1 MTEQK
6 KQDTRFA
13 RKWRSLKNNPASLIL
28 FILVNLA
35 ALLSVL
41 TLAFIVVYIVVRG
54 IPNLSPDLFA
64 LEYNS
69 ENVSMLPALINTVFM
84 AIVALV
90 VALPIGIGAAIYLV
104 EYAKKGSRFVGMV
117 RLTAE
122 TLTGIPSIIY
132 GLFGSIFFVKF
143 CHMGLSVLSG
153 SLTLAIM
160 VLPVVLRTTEEALK
174 MVPDSYR
181 EGSFG
186 LGAGKLRTI
195 TQIVLPSAIPGIMS
209 GVILSLGR
217 IVGESAALIYTAGT
231 IADIATGFLSSGRT
245 LAVHMYVIS
254 GEGLYMNQAFA
265 TAFILLILAMVL
277 NFGAD
282 AIANLLKKDKEKG

>member
-6 KQDTRFA
+6 KRDSKFSSR
-13 RKWRSLKNNPASLIL
+13 WRGLKNNPASLAL

-41 TLAFIVVYIVVRG
+41 TLAFIVVYIVIRG
-54 IPNLSPDLFA
+54 IPNLSPELFA

-84 AIVALV
+84 AIIALV

-153 SLTLAIM
+153 ALTLAIM

-195 TQIVLPSAIPGIMS
+195 SQIVLPSAIPGIMS

-265 TAFILLILAMVL
+265 TAFVLLILAMIL

-282 AIANLLKKDKEKG
+282 AIANFLRKDK

>member
-6 KQDTRFA
+6 KRDSKFDSR
-13 RKWRSLKNNPASLIL
+13 WRGLKNNPASLAL

-41 TLAFIVVYIVVRG
+41 TLAFIVVYIVIRG
-54 IPNLSPDLFA
+54 IPNLSPELFA

-84 AIVALV
+84 AIIALV

-153 SLTLAIM
+153 ALTLAIM

-195 TQIVLPSAIPGIMS
+195 SQIVLPSAIPGIMS

-265 TAFILLILAMVL
+265 TAFVLLILAMIL

-282 AIANLLKKDKEKG
+282 AIANFLRKDK

>member
-6 KQDTRFA
+6 KRDSKFA
-13 RKWRSLKNNPASLIL
+13 SRWHGLKNNPASLAL

-41 TLAFIVVYIVVRG
+41 TLAFIVVYIVIRG
-54 IPNLSPDLFA
+54 IPNLSPELFA

-84 AIVALV
+84 AIIALV

-153 SLTLAIM
+153 ALTLAIM

-195 TQIVLPSAIPGIMS
+195 SQIVLPSAIPGIMS

-265 TAFILLILAMVL
+265 TAFVLLILAMIL

-282 AIANLLKKDKEKG
+282 AIANFLRKDK

>member
-6 KQDTRFA
+6 REESKFA
-13 RKWRSLKNNPASLIL
+13 AKWRTLKNNPASLIIYL
-28 FILVNLA
+28 LVHLA
-35 ALLSVL
+35 AILSVL

-54 IPNLSPDLFA
+54 VPNLSPDLFA

-84 AIVALV
+84 ALIALIVALPV
-90 VALPIGIGAAIYLV
+90 GIGAAIYLV
-104 EYAKKGSRFVGMV
+104 EYAKKGSRFVSIV

-132 GLFGSIFFVKF
+132 GLFGSIFFVRF
-143 CHMGLSVLSG
+143 CHMGLSLISG
-153 SLTLAIM
+153 ALTLAIM

-195 TQIVLPSAIPGIMS
+195 SQIVLPSAIPGIMS

-265 TAFILLILAMVL
+265 TAFVLLLLAMIL

-282 AIANLLKKDKEKG
+282 AIARLLRKDK